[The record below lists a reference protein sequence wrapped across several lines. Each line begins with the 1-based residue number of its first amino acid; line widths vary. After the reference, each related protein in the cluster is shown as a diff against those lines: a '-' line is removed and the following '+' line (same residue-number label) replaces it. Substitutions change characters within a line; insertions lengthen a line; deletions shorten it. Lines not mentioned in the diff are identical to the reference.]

1 MNDFLH
7 MRFFSLLA
15 EPSQEVTN
23 EKMQNAYAQFIVHI
37 ETVSNSDDKQ
47 IIFRMLPSSRRFI
60 IGGLLGKSNQI
71 KLYLHQATLSLRHN
85 QWHCYKHSVRHEI
98 PALLPPDSYVN
109 NLTFGQ

>member
-47 IIFRMLPSSRRFI
+47 IIFRMLNFTRIELSFI
-60 IGGLLGKSNQI
+60 ES
-71 KLYLHQATLSLRHN
+71 LYQYEQEKKCA
-85 QWHCYKHSVRHEI
+85 
-98 PALLPPDSYVN
+98 
-109 NLTFGQ
+109 